1 MFMYTPPAIECL
13 QEQELAQRAATLQ
26 QLAPSLAGKV
36 VVDCTNIGYLVGEEA
51 WGQTSS
57 LLLNMAAAGGVDIK
71 WACAW
76 KHVPWVSAVPVLSS
90 GLAYRW
96 NKIVP
101 CTLHRL

>member
-1 MFMYTPPAIECL
+1 MYTLPVIECL

-76 KHVPWVSAVPVLSS
+76 KHVPWVRGVPLFF
-90 GLAYRW
+90 
-96 NKIVP
+96 
-101 CTLHRL
+101 